1 MRDTG
6 MAVPA
11 MHDRFAG
18 ANASAAHRSQTQA
31 GFITVL
37 VLPLWSALAS
47 APFARV
53 VDTAA
58 IVASLKANLASHLK
72 VIDDEQR
79 SAAEIVGAE

>member
-18 ANASAAHRSQTQA
+18 ANASPAHRSQTQA

-53 VDTAA
+53 VDTTA
-58 IVASLKANLASHLK
+58 IVSSLKANLAAHLK
-72 VIDDEQR
+72 VIDDEK
-79 SAAEIVGAE
+79 SATEAVNVE